1 MESRLNTQSVG
12 LGAGLDKAPTY
23 IDGLDDILEGG
34 LPRGRTTV
42 VSGGVGS
49 GKTLFGLEFLYRGA
63 LHGEAGIF
71 VGFEESPQQ
80 LRENAATL
88 GWDLE
93 SLEKQNRLVLLD
105 GRIKPETV
113 ITGGF
118 SLKGLLAVASGTQ
131 RERNARRIV
140 IDALEV
146 ALRLFDTPQ
155 TMRNELHALNTWLQA
170 AGLSAVLTIR
180 QARGGPSVSE
190 EFFESLADC
199 LVRMD
204 ARVDAQITPRRL
216 RVIKYRGSDFGRN
229 EYPYTI
235 TTGGFRLAPISTVGL
250 RHKPLGEHMTTGIS
264 RLDDMLGGGYRR
276 GACILFAGLP
286 GTGKTIL
293 VSTFVAQACG
303 RGERVLYIG
312 FEESEAAMVEN
323 VRSAGLDLK
332 THADK
337 GCLSFLVTYPEAMG
351 AEDHYFRAMECI
363 QAFCPAHVVV
373 DAISAC
379 ERMGGK
385 LASYEYLM
393 RLLNACKERGITV
406 FLINQ
411 LSGATGYVEISGNEI
426 SSMVDTVLF
435 LHYQPCPGETNRIL
449 QVFKSR
455 GSKHSNVKHEF
466 VITDAGIHLLDPY
479 VGEGDVLT
487 GTLRQ
492 RQELKDRLEAQRLAF
507 DIQFKELELARLRLA
522 QKEAEQAL
530 ARRAAAVNRAMS
542 STPATSLHGAG
553 ESQESS

>member
-1 MESRLNTQSVG
+1 MAIFVDTEK
-12 LGAGLDKAPTY
+12 AGRKAVLDKAPTY
-23 IDGLDDILEGG
+23 IEGLDDILEGG

-49 GKTLFGLEFLYRGA
+49 GKTLLGLEFLYRGA
-63 LHGEAGIF
+63 LHGEPGIF
-71 VGFEESPQQ
+71 IGFEESSLQ
-80 LRENAATL
+80 LRENASVL
-88 GWDLE
+88 GWNLD
-93 SLEKQNRLVLLD
+93 SLMEQNRLVLLD
-105 GRIKPETV
+105 GRIRPETL
-113 ITGGF
+113 ISGDF
-118 SLKGLLAVASGTQ
+118 SLKGLLAIASGKQ
-131 RERNARRIV
+131 RDLNARRIV

-146 ALRLFDTPQ
+146 ALRLFDSPQ
-155 TMRNELHALNTWLQA
+155 TMRNELHALNDWLQA
-170 AGLSAVLTIR
+170 GGLSAILTIR
-180 QARGGPSVSE
+180 QTRGGPSAYE
-190 EFFESLADC
+190 EFFDSLADC
-199 LVRMD
+199 LIRMD
-204 ARVDAQITPRRL
+204 ARVDAQITTRRL

-235 TTGGFRLAPISTVGL
+235 GMGGLRLAPISTVGL
-250 RHKPLGEHMTTGIS
+250 RHKPLGERMTTGIP

-293 VSTFVAQACG
+293 ASTFVAQACS

-312 FEESEAAMVEN
+312 FEESQEAMLEN
-323 VRSAGLDLK
+323 VRSAGLDLRD
-332 THADK
+332 HARSK
-337 GCLSFLVTYPEAMG
+337 LLAFLVHYPEAMG
-351 AEDHYFRAMECI
+351 AEDHFFRAMERI
-363 QAFCPAHVVV
+363 QALSPAHVVV

-385 LASYEYLM
+385 QAAYEYLM
-393 RLLNACKERGITV
+393 RLLNACKERRITV

-466 VITDAGIHLLDPY
+466 VITDTGVHILDPY

-492 RQELKDRLEAQRLAF
+492 RQELKDRLEAQRLDF
-507 DIQFKELELARLRLA
+507 DIQLKELELKRLRLA
-522 QKEAEQAL
+522 QKEAQEAL
-530 ARRAAAVNRAMS
+530 AHRAATVDRAMS
-542 STPATSLHGAG
+542 FIPGPSPMGDG
-553 ESQESS
+553 KNQE